1 MEPTLNSPDRRRQD
15 RRRPGG
21 MLPGSGRV
29 QFGQGSTSAMSMKWS
44 ALHDAAAVVGS
55 LAGMPSNPMPAEVRN
70 FPVVIRDAGGWRREA
85 AEQGIEDIS
94 AVLEPGL
101 SALLAVHARGANPAA
116 PALALWREF
125 HAARDALLAL
135 VPPDVR
141 DRQMRRA

>member
-1 MEPTLNSPDRRRQD
+1 
-15 RRRPGG
+15 
-21 MLPGSGRV
+21 MLPGAGRP

-44 ALHDAAAVVGS
+44 ALHDAAAVVGA
-55 LAGMPSNPMPAEVRN
+55 LAGLSSNSMPPEVRN
-70 FPVVIRDAGGWRREA
+70 FPAAIRDIGGWRREA
-85 AEQGIEDIS
+85 AEQGIDDIS

-135 VPPDVR
+135 VPPDTR
-141 DRQMRRA
+141 DRPLRRA